1 MQSVSLFWL
10 VTYFVLS
17 FLSVGFVRFAGPL
30 AIGSSYRVEGLDDD
44 EDSGK
49 LNVAYRIL
57 APTICCEVPVFAFV
71 VACESLSIAVPTL
84 RFLPIVFYWV
94 ILGLRKQA
102 RGLLVGGIVPF
113 LGQALLS
120 LVLTLAF
127 DSFVIGG
134 YIDGLG
140 ISVLD
145 NSSIAF
151 QFELALFGVATCWI
165 STLLLRARCYT
176 GDVTSNAPQD
186 ESHQYQGPIDVSE
199 SRLFSYEKK
208 FGYMLPKRFS
218 SDILLRSLFFAIM
231 AIEDGNRPSF
241 IRSVERIASR
251 FNLAKTT
258 GIMQQAS
265 VVPLSDY
272 DSVNL
277 AIPYVEQ
284 MWDRYLLEFA
294 RTQGA
299 SEGCPIK
306 FYSNYYTYNYDSLS
320 RSLLNHFGPFYGDY
334 CGTRLLNAQIV
345 FREVLSFEVR
355 QRYGLLPDEISAP
368 GAISFMESEWFTGEY
383 MFWSNYETATSSLID
398 KHEINLKLRRDGQ
411 VSKSSISRV
420 TARLAE
426 AGVIVLSVKHVEG
439 ATALISCY
447 SESQIVHEVLDGF
460 WLVQD

>member
-1 MQSVSLFWL
+1 
-10 VTYFVLS
+10 
-17 FLSVGFVRFAGPL
+17 
-30 AIGSSYRVEGLDDD
+30 
-44 EDSGK
+44 
-49 LNVAYRIL
+49 
-57 APTICCEVPVFAFV
+57 
-71 VACESLSIAVPTL
+71 
-84 RFLPIVFYWV
+84 
-94 ILGLRKQA
+94 
-102 RGLLVGGIVPF
+102 
-113 LGQALLS
+113 
-120 LVLTLAF
+120 
-127 DSFVIGG
+127 
-134 YIDGLG
+134 
-140 ISVLD
+140 
-145 NSSIAF
+145 
-151 QFELALFGVATCWI
+151 
-165 STLLLRARCYT
+165 
-176 GDVTSNAPQD
+176 
-186 ESHQYQGPIDVSE
+186 
-199 SRLFSYEKK
+199 
-208 FGYMLPKRFS
+208 
-218 SDILLRSLFFAIM
+218 M

-411 VSKSSISRV
+411 VSKNSISRV